1 MGIMRR
7 CLPLLLGF
15 LLSAIPLHADNS
27 FDLAGPKV
35 DVHVKRGDL
44 TLPISRV
51 PNLMPGDRL
60 WIHPDLPEN
69 QTNHFVLVV
78 AFLRGITNLPPN
90 DWFTRVETWTK
101 EVRTEGVFVNVPADA
116 QQALIFLAPETG
128 GDFSTLRKAV
138 HDRPGVF
145 VRAAQDLQA
154 ASADRVR
161 LDAYLTDVKETSQT
175 DEKALKERAQLS
187 ARSLGIRL
195 DNQCFDRPT
204 DQQAPC
210 LVSHTDGLV
219 LDDAGTQGMVTQLA
233 NGTAGDLMN
242 QISYSQA
249 GGYGMYSAYIGA
261 IVDVARIFSSLHTAH
276 FQYIP
281 ALALPDKDTL
291 NLRLSVPPSFRD
303 PKSVV
308 VMALPP
314 IGPVKFPVL
323 RPSNPADVP
332 CAQKPE
338 LVLAAEGAPL
348 VFATGMAR
356 DLKLHIAVPNSASV
370 PPPAKN
376 GGDAK
381 PDVKD
386 SPKENPNAPGGID
399 IPVIADSDRGGL
411 VPTGPL
417 PKLPPGELT
426 AALRGK
432 WGFDDWEGPHFH
444 LFSSSQGKWSV
455 ETADRSA
462 LVVGRADTLHIL
474 GEGSQCVAG
483 ISFLSGSEA
492 PKTLSF
498 KAPSSGLLEVS
509 VPLEEA
515 VPGPIQLE
523 IRQYGAA
530 QPETLTLNAYAEAAS
545 LDRLTLSAGDRL
557 AILKGKRL
565 DEVAK
570 ITLEGIAFTPA
581 ALTRVENF
589 DQLAAHAEGD
599 TSRLTAPA
607 AAAKPLSAKVQLR
620 DGREVKVPVT
630 IEPPRPQVS
639 LLNKGTQED
648 VNAAPV
654 PVHFGS
660 ADDLPLNAKLVF
672 FLKSESPR
680 SFPRKQSVE
689 VAAVDGSFHTTLSIA
704 DGTLML
710 EDARTALGAI
720 APLDKFGPS
729 AFGPVHARAVS
740 PDGVPGDWIPL
751 GTLVRIPEFKEL
763 RCPRSLARP
772 CTLTASNLFLVEAV
786 GSSPEMG
793 NAVEI
798 PADFT
803 GSQIAVP
810 HPLNGSLYLRLRDD
824 PETVQTLNLPVT
836 PIQAPP
842 VAPSA
847 SVQVPASAQTATPA
861 PAPPATTTPPQSS
874 APPQDSAPQTSSP
887 TPDTASPAPSP
898 ATNPAP
904 AAPKPQE

>member
-1 MGIMRR
+1 MRR

-15 LLSAIPLHADNS
+15 FLFAPSLHADNS
-27 FDLAGPKV
+27 FDLVGPKV

-51 PNLMPGDRL
+51 PNLLPGDRL
-60 WIHPDLPEN
+60 WIHPDLPES

-78 AFLRGITNLPPN
+78 AFLRGATNLPPN

-101 EVRTEGVFVNVPADA
+101 DVRTEGVFVTVPAEA
-116 QQALIFLAPETG
+116 EQALIFLAPETG

-161 LDAYLTDVKETSQT
+161 LDTYLADVKETSQT

-210 LVSHTDGLV
+210 LVSHSDGLV
-219 LDDAGTQGMVTQLA
+219 LDDANTQGMVTQLA
-233 NGTAGDLMN
+233 NGSAGDMMN

-249 GGYGMYSAYIGA
+249 GGYGMYSAYLGA
-261 IVDVARIFSSLHTAH
+261 IIDMARILSSLHTAH

-291 NLRLSVPPSFRD
+291 NLRLNVPPSFRD

-308 VMALPP
+308 VVALPP
-314 IGPVKFPVL
+314 IGPVKFPPL
-323 RPSNPADVP
+323 RPSNPTDVP
-332 CAQKPE
+332 CAEKPE

-348 VFATGMAR
+348 VFAAGIAH
-356 DLKLHIAVPNSASV
+356 DLKLHIAVPNSAGGPQEKNSSA
-370 PPPAKN
+370 AKDGN
-376 GGDAK
+376 AK
-381 PDVKD
+381 DDRNEV
-386 SPKENPNAPGGID
+386 GGID
-399 IPVIADSDRGGL
+399 IPVEADSAKGGL

-426 AALRGK
+426 AVLRGQ

-444 LFSSSQGKWSV
+444 LVSSSPGKWSV
-455 ETADRSA
+455 QAADRSA
-462 LVVGRADTLHIL
+462 LVVGRADTLHIQ
-474 GEGSQCVAG
+474 GEGAQCVAG
-483 ISFLSGSEA
+483 ISFVSNPVVPNPAVPNSEA
-492 PKTLSF
+492 PKPLGF
-498 KAPSSGLLEVS
+498 KAPSPGLSNSGLLEVS

-515 VPGPIQLE
+515 APGSIQLE
-523 IRQYGAA
+523 IRQYGAEK
-530 QPETLTLNAYAEAAS
+530 PDTLTLNTYAEAAS

-570 ITLEGIAFTPA
+570 ITLEGVAFTPA
-581 ALTRVENF
+581 ALTRVEDF

-599 TSRLTAPA
+599 TSRLVAAPVG
-607 AAAKPLSAKVQLR
+607 AAKPLTAKVQLR

-648 VNAAPV
+648 GAAAPV
-654 PVHFGS
+654 PVRFGS
-660 ADDLPLNAKLVF
+660 ADDLPLQAKLVF
-672 FLKSESPR
+672 FLKSEFPR
-680 SFPRKQSVE
+680 SFPRKESVE
-689 VAAVDGSFHTTLSIA
+689 VAAVDGSFHATLSIA

-720 APLDKFGPS
+720 EPLDKFGPS

-763 RCPRSLARP
+763 RCPRAQTRP
-772 CTLTASNLFLVEAV
+772 CTLTANNLFLVEAV

-793 NAVEI
+793 NAIEI

-803 GSQIAVP
+803 GAQIMVP
-810 HPLNGSLYLRLRDD
+810 HPVNGSLYLRLRDD

-842 VAPSA
+842 VATPA
-847 SVQVPASAQTATPA
+847 SVQVPSSAQTAP
-861 PAPPATTTPPQSS
+861 PVPPATTAPVQPQTT
-874 APPQDSAPQTSSP
+874 APQQDSAPE
-887 TPDTASPAPSP
+887 TASPS
-898 ATNPAP
+898 T
-904 AAPKPQE
+904 PKPQE